1 MIRLLTPAQSIVR
14 EVFVCNRLMNRF
26 VTAIRLRQERSR
38 RSHLLPI
45 HWARSN
51 PVSYRRGV
59 QMQGAHTVWRWL
71 HILLLTWLVFGLLL
85 PQPLWSQTSSP
96 NATPTTV
103 DNSALP
109 TATPTAEQ
117 LAQQAILAHINRVFD
132 AMSPADRVGQL
143 FVITFD
149 GNQIAQNSDIVKLI
163 YQERIGGVVLSPTKH
178 NFTNTKGENTPVAVA
193 QLINQL
199 QALTYGYLV
208 QPEQAL
214 TLPLTTSLPFSGTHP
229 LFTATPS
236 PAVPLLVG
244 VEQQGDGYPATALRR
259 GFTTLPSQMALG
271 ATWDPALVQAVGAI
285 VGQELQAVGVNL
297 LLGPNLDVVDEPRN
311 DPVGALGLYSFGG
324 DPYWVSQLGR
334 AYIAGVHEGSGNGV
348 ATIARHFPGQGDIDR
363 FPDKE
368 VATVQKSLADLRTI
382 SLPPFMQVTRQ
393 VSPILSGT
401 GDLAATDGLMT
412 SHMRYSAWQGVTS
425 GRTTPMSLNPD
436 LKMLLSDEGLG
447 DWYAA
452 GGIMMTN
459 GLGLPAIRRYYEAT
473 LHEFA
478 YKRVALDAFV
488 AGHDLLYLTHLSNDG
503 AWDTEKQYLQ
513 EILQF
518 FRERYKKEA
527 DFRVQV
533 DRAVHRILRLKFGLY
548 QDQPPPQTSGEAS
561 INTDDPL
568 MLVPPAYVLHQRSDL
583 ALFAED
589 SSHRTEA
596 ADVLSQVT
604 RASITLLYPDVETLS
619 DVIATPPQ
627 ANDQLLIFSDSRLFS
642 ECVGCIAET
651 ALGPEELKSIIT
663 RLYGAE
669 PGATGQIDPDR
680 VYGRSFM
687 ELGALLDAEDASAN
701 VDVTATQVAT
711 TVVAT
716 RPVTDLQ
723 SLSTPVNDAL
733 ADDGE
738 VSNEELLTANERLQ
752 RLINDSNWIIFAMLD
767 VDPTNK
773 SGSDVVKRFLRQ
785 QSEQLGNKQVI
796 VLALNAPYFLDA
808 TEISKL
814 TAYFGVYSKTQP
826 FLESAIRAIFRSAT
840 APGAPPVS
848 VPGTRF
854 NNLSTLLQPDPS
866 NPLHLRI
873 YVGETE
879 LTLPTTTQG
888 PDPIVNIGDTLRI
901 EVSRLLD
908 YNEHPVPD
916 GVKVEL
922 QLAYEGRDM
931 TLPVEP
937 AVVRNG
943 SATQTITVEQPGR
956 LLLSAR
962 AGEAKTTVPVFIRIQ
977 DPAAANS
984 ATVPITASILTSNQ
998 TAGGVTTTLPVTQAG
1013 VQPLPDDADPT
1024 TQPGVNIT
1032 TLVIAFLTILVTLS
1046 LLLILQIR
1054 ILPRAMLLQNMLW
1067 ATIFGLSAYILYGLH
1082 ILPGMVFLQDSLR
1095 VWGAAVVV
1103 FISMLLPLLWL
1114 QLRAE

>member
-1 MIRLLTPAQSIVR
+1 
-14 EVFVCNRLMNRF
+14 MNRF
-26 VTAIRLRQERSR
+26 VTTSRIRKERS
-38 RSHLLPI
+38 SQVGLLLPLYR
-45 HWARSN
+45 ARSK
-51 PVSYRRGV
+51 PGYDKRLA
-59 QMQGAHTVWRWL
+59 QMQRSRAPRRWL
-71 HILLLTWLVFGLLL
+71 HSGLHSRLHSRLHSGLYGMLLSLLFLGWLL
-85 PQPLWSQTSSP
+85 PQPLWSQTTLP
-96 NATPTTV
+96 LATSTPV
-103 DNSALP
+103 DNSAPP
-109 TATPTAEQ
+109 TATPNAEQ
-117 LAQQAILAHINRVFD
+117 LVQQTITDHVNRVFD

-149 GNQIAQNSDIVKLI
+149 GNQITQNSDIVKLI
-163 YQERIGGVVLSPTKH
+163 HQERIGGVVLSPTKH
-178 NFTNTKGENTPVAVA
+178 NFTNTKGENTPVQVA

-208 QPEQAL
+208 QPAQAL
-214 TLPLTTSLPFSGTHP
+214 TLPLTSSLPFSGS
-229 LFTATPS
+229 TALSTVAPA

-297 LLGPNLDVVDEPRN
+297 LLGPNLDVVDVPRN

-334 AYIAGVHEGSGNGV
+334 AYIAGVHQGSNNGV

-368 VATVQKSLADLRTI
+368 VATVQKSLDDLRKI
-382 SLPPFMQVTRQ
+382 SLPPFTQVTRQ
-393 VSPILSGT
+393 ISPILSVT
-401 GDLAATDGLMT
+401 GETVATDGLMT
-412 SHMRYSAWQGVTS
+412 SHMRFSALQGVTS
-425 GRTTPMSLNPD
+425 GRTVPMSLNPD
-436 LKMLLSDEGLG
+436 LKMLLDNEGLG
-447 DWYAA
+447 DWYSA

-459 GLGLPAIRRYYEAT
+459 SLGLPAIRRYYEAT

-488 AGHDLLYLTHLSNDG
+488 AGHDLLYLNHLSEDG
-503 AWDTEKQYLQ
+503 AWATEKQYLQ
-513 EILQF
+513 DILQF

-527 DFRVQV
+527 EFRVQV
-533 DRAVHRILRLKFGLY
+533 DNAVHRILRLKFGLY
-548 QDQPPPQTSGEAS
+548 QDQVSLQTNEEGHNPTVA
-561 INTDDPL
+561 PL
-568 MLVPPAYVLHQRSDL
+568 MLVPPGHVLRHTADL
-583 ALFAED
+583 ALFAAD
-589 SSHRTEA
+589 SPHRIKA
-596 ADVLSQVT
+596 ADILSQVT
-604 RASITLLYPDVETLS
+604 RAAITLLYPDVENLS

-627 ANDQLLIFSDSRLFS
+627 ANDQILIFSDSRLYS
-642 ECVGCIAET
+642 ECEGCIAET

-663 RLYGAE
+663 RLYGSE
-669 PGATGQIDPDR
+669 LGATGQIDPER
-680 VYGRSFM
+680 VYGRSFV
-687 ELGALLDAEDASAN
+687 ELGALLDRTDATTGLATTN
-701 VDVTATQVAT
+701 APTAVAT
-711 TVVAT
+711 TK
-716 RPVTDLQ
+716 PLTDVQ
-723 SLSTPVNDAL
+723 MASTPVNDAL
-733 ADDGE
+733 ANDEAVATED
-738 VSNEELLTANERLQ
+738 LLTANERLQ
-752 RLINDSNWIIFAMLD
+752 RLINESNWIIFAMLD
-767 VDPTNK
+767 VDPTDK

-854 NNLSTLLQPDPS
+854 NNLSAQLQPDPR
-866 NPLHLRI
+866 NPLHLKI

-879 LTLPTTTQG
+879 LTLPTSAEG
-888 PDPIVNIGDTLRI
+888 PDPVVKVGDTLRV
-901 EVSRLLD
+901 EVSRVLD
-908 YNEHPVPD
+908 HNGHPVPD
-916 GVKVEL
+916 GAEVEF
-922 QLAYEGRDM
+922 QLIYEGRDM
-931 TLPVEP
+931 TIPIEP
-937 AVVRNG
+937 TLVRNG
-943 SATQTITVEQPGR
+943 SAAQTFTVEQPGR
-956 LLLSAR
+956 LLLSAS
-962 AGEAKTTVPVFIRIQ
+962 AGEAKTATAVTVRVQ
-977 DPAAANS
+977 ELALATNAAAALTTTLANS
-984 ATVPITASILTSNQ
+984 NEGTGTGALTI
-998 TAGGVTTTLPVTQAG
+998 TLPVTQSGMPTLPGESEQANAG
-1013 VQPLPDDADPT
+1013 DVSM
-1024 TQPGVNIT
+1024 T
-1032 TLVIAFLTILVTLS
+1032 TLIIAFLTILVTLS

-1054 ILPRAMLLQNMLW
+1054 ILPRAMLVQNMLW

-1082 ILPGMVFLQDSLR
+1082 ILPGIVFLQDSLR

>member
-1 MIRLLTPAQSIVR
+1 MLR
-14 EVFVCNRLMNRF
+14 EVFACNRPMNRS
-26 VTAIRLRQERSR
+26 VTVSRLREERSR
-38 RSHLLPI
+38 RARLLPI
-45 HWARSN
+45 YRARSK
-51 PVSYRRGV
+51 PGCCRRV
-59 QMQGAHTVWRWL
+59 AQAQLSQTRERWL
-71 HILLLTWLVFGLLL
+71 YRVLLGLLVLSLLL
-85 PQPLWSQTSSP
+85 PQSLWSQTSSP
-96 NATPTTV
+96 LATSSAV
-103 DNSALP
+103 DNSASP
-109 TATPTAEQ
+109 TATPNAAQ
-117 LAQQAILAHINRVFD
+117 LAQQAITDHVNRVFD
-132 AMSPADRVGQL
+132 AMSTADRVGQL

-163 YQERIGGVVLSPTKH
+163 YQERVGGVVLSPTKH
-178 NFTNTKGENTPVAVA
+178 NFTNTKGENTPVVVA

-208 QPEQAL
+208 RPEQAL
-214 TLPLTTSLPFSGTHP
+214 SLPLTSSLPFSGSTP
-229 LFTATPS
+229 LSTAILS

-271 ATWDPALVQAVGAI
+271 ATWDPTLVQAVGHI

-324 DPYWVSQLGR
+324 DPYWVSQMGR
-334 AYIAGVHEGSGNGV
+334 AYIAGIHEGSGNGV

-368 VATVQKSLADLRTI
+368 VATVQKSLTDLRTI

-393 VSPILSGT
+393 VSPILSLA

-412 SHMRYSAWQGVTS
+412 SHMRFSAWQGVTS
-425 GRTTPMSLNPD
+425 GRTIPMSLNPD
-436 LKMLLSDEGLG
+436 LKMLLNDEGLG
-447 DWYAA
+447 DWYNA

-503 AWDTEKQYLQ
+503 AWAVEKQYLQ

-527 DFRVQV
+527 EFRVQV
-533 DRAVHRILRLKFGLY
+533 DRAVHRILQLKFGLY
-548 QDQPPPQTSGEAS
+548 QNQLSLQTSGEGHAP
-561 INTDDPL
+561 TVAPL
-568 MLVPPAYVLHQRSDL
+568 MLAPPAQVLRQPADL

-589 SSHRTEA
+589 SPHRTAA

-604 RASITLLYPDVETLS
+604 RAAITLLYPDVENLS

-642 ECVGCIAET
+642 ECEGCIAET
-651 ALGPEELKSIIT
+651 ALGPEELKSIIA
-663 RLYGAE
+663 RLYGSE
-669 PGATGQIDPDR
+669 PGGTGQIDPER
-680 VYGRSFM
+680 VYGRSFV
-687 ELGALLDAEDASAN
+687 ELGALLDAADAVTNAGL
-701 VDVTATQVAT
+701 TATNTTT
-711 TVVAT
+711 TVIAAQ
-716 RPVTDLQ
+716 PLTDVQ
-723 SLSTPVNDAL
+723 MISTPINDAL
-733 ADDGE
+733 ADDG
-738 VSNEELLTANERLQ
+738 SISTEEALTANERLQ
-752 RLINDSNWIIFAMLD
+752 RLINESNWIIFAMLD

-854 NNLSTLLQPDPS
+854 NDLSTQLQPDPL
-866 NPLHLRI
+866 NPLHLTI
-873 YVGETE
+873 YLGETE
-879 LTLPTTTQG
+879 LTLPASAEG
-888 PDPIVNIGDTLRI
+888 PDPIINVGDPLRV
-901 EVSRLLD
+901 EVSRILD
-908 YNEHPVPD
+908 HNGHPVPD

-922 QLAYEGRDM
+922 QLVYEGRDM
-931 TLPVEP
+931 TISIDPT
-937 AVVRNG
+937 VVRNG
-943 SATQTITVEQPGR
+943 SATQTVTVEQPGR

-962 AGEAKTTVPVFIRIQ
+962 AGEAMTAAPVSVRIQ
-977 DPAAANS
+977 DPAVAAVN
-984 ATVPITASILTSNQ
+984 ATLPITTTPANGNQ
-998 TAGGVTTTLPVTQAG
+998 VAGAGAVTTTSPMTQADAP
-1013 VQPLPDDADPT
+1013 PLPGEPNPAE
-1024 TQPGVNIT
+1024 GRGINVT

-1054 ILPRAMLLQNMLW
+1054 ILPRAMLVQNMLW

-1082 ILPGMVFLQDSLR
+1082 ILPGIVFLQDTLR

>member
-1 MIRLLTPAQSIVR
+1 MHKEAFTCDRP
-14 EVFVCNRLMNRF
+14 MNRF
-26 VTAIRLRQERSR
+26 VTAICVRQERSSQVRLLSPGHRVKSRPGYAR
-38 RSHLLPI
+38 RLAQVH
-45 HWARSN
+45 RSRV
-51 PVSYRRGV
+51 PRR
-59 QMQGAHTVWRWL
+59 WR
-71 HILLLTWLVFGLLL
+71 HSLLLALLIL
-85 PQPLWSQTSSP
+85 GFLWPQSLWSQTASP
-96 NATPTTV
+96 LATSTSV
-103 DNSALP
+103 DHSVPP
-109 TATPTAEQ
+109 TATPNAEQ
-117 LAQQAILAHINRVFD
+117 LAQQTITDHVNRVFD

-149 GNQIAQNSDIVKLI
+149 GNQIARNSDIVKLI
-163 YQERIGGVVLSPTKH
+163 YQERIGGVVLSPAKH
-178 NFTNTKGENTPVAVA
+178 NFTNTKGENTPVVVA

-214 TLPLTTSLPFSGTHP
+214 TLPLTSSLPFSGSIP
-229 LFTATPS
+229 LSMAAPS

-271 ATWDPALVQAVGAI
+271 ATWDPPLVQAVGTI

-297 LLGPNLDVVDEPRN
+297 LLGPNLDVVDAPRT

-334 AYIAGVHEGSGNGV
+334 AYIAGVHKGSGNGV

-368 VATVQKSLADLRTI
+368 VATVQKSLNDLRTI
-382 SLPPFMQVTRQ
+382 SLPPFTQVTRQ
-393 VSPILSGT
+393 ISSILAVN
-401 GDLAATDGLMT
+401 GDPGATDGLMT
-412 SHMRYSAWQGVTS
+412 SHMRFSALQGVAS
-425 GRTTPMSLNPD
+425 GRTVPMSLNPD
-436 LKMLLSDEGLG
+436 LKMLLGNEGLG
-447 DWYAA
+447 DWYND

-473 LHEFA
+473 LNEFA

-488 AGHDLLYLTHLSNDG
+488 AGHDLLYLTHLSDDG
-503 AWDTEKQYLQ
+503 TWATEKQYLQ
-513 EILQF
+513 ELLQF

-527 DFRVQV
+527 EFRVQV
-533 DRAVHRILRLKFGLY
+533 DHAVRRILRLKVGLY
-548 QDQPPPQTSGEAS
+548 QDQLSLQTSGEGHAP
-561 INTDDPL
+561 TVAPL
-568 MLVPPAYVLHQRSDL
+568 MLVPPLQVLRRPAHL
-583 ALFAED
+583 ALFAEN
-589 SSHRTEA
+589 SPHRTEA
-596 ADVLSQVT
+596 ADILSQVT
-604 RASITLLYPDVETLS
+604 RAAITLLYPDVEKLS
-619 DVIATPPQ
+619 DVIAAPPQ

-642 ECVGCIAET
+642 ECTGCIAET

-663 RLYGAE
+663 RLYGSE
-669 PGATGQIDPDR
+669 LGATGQIDPAR
-680 VYGRSFM
+680 VYGRSFV
-687 ELGALLDAEDASAN
+687 ELGALLDMADADAN
-701 VDVTATQVAT
+701 ADLRTTNAITEIGATQ
-711 TVVAT
+711 
-716 RPVTDLQ
+716 PLTDAQ
-723 SLSTPVNDAL
+723 IVSTPVNDAL
-733 ADDGE
+733 ADDGS
-738 VSNEELLTANERLQ
+738 VSTEDLLTANERLQ
-752 RLINDSNWIIFAMLD
+752 RLINESNWIIFAMLD
-767 VDPTNK
+767 VDPSNK

-840 APGAPPVS
+840 TPGAPPVS

-854 NNLSTLLQPDPS
+854 NNLSAQLQPDPL

-879 LTLPTTTQG
+879 LTLPTSAEA
-888 PDPIVNIGDTLRI
+888 PAPLIKVGDTLRV
-901 EVSRLLD
+901 EVSHVLD
-908 YNEHPVPD
+908 HNGHPVPD
-916 GVKVEL
+916 GVKVEF
-922 QLAYEGRDM
+922 QLVYEGRDM
-931 TLPVEP
+931 TIPAEP
-937 AVVRNG
+937 ALVRNG
-943 SATQTITVEQPGR
+943 SAAQTFTVEQPGR
-956 LLLSAR
+956 LLLSAS
-962 AGEAKTTVPVFIRIQ
+962 AGAAQTAAPVTVRIQ
-977 DPAAANS
+977 DLAVATD
-984 ATVPITASILTSNQ
+984 ATVPLTTTLVNGNTGTGTGTITA
-998 TAGGVTTTLPVTQAG
+998 TLPVTQAG
-1013 VQPLPDDADPT
+1013 MSTLPGESAPAN
-1024 TQPGVNIT
+1024 GHSVNVT

-1054 ILPRAMLLQNMLW
+1054 ILPRAMLVQNMLW

-1082 ILPGMVFLQDSLR
+1082 ILPGIVFLQDSLR